1 MSMKKKNSENVVC
14 LKMLMKKNNSEN
26 VGWLKMSLS
35 WW

>member
-1 MSMKKKNSENVVC
+1 MLMKNSENVVC